1 VIKEFVLSKHWIRDK
16 YWAIFVRQNAETS
29 KILFTSL
36 RCTKETNEV
45 VYWLELL
52 KATDYLN
59 EKEYMKI

>member
-1 VIKEFVLSKHWIRDK
+1 
-16 YWAIFVRQNAETS
+16 VRQNMQRAS

-36 RCTKETNEV
+36 GLHKKEANEV

-59 EKEYMKI
+59 EKEYEKYK